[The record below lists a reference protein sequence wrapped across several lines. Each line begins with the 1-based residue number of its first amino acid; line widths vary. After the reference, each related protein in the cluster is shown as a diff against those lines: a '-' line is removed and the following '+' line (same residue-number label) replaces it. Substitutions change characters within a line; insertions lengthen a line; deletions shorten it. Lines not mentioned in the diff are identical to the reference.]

1 MSLSFLVP
9 AFLAGLV
16 ALGVPLLIH
25 LTRRQTRR
33 PLGFPSLMF
42 VRRIPDRTVRKRRIH
57 RWPLFLLRCAA
68 LILLVLAF
76 ARPFLQRRGASAA
89 AARVGA
95 REVVVLLDRSY
106 SMGFGDHWARAQ
118 RAAEQAID
126 DLGSNDRATVVLF
139 DASADAASRTTTD
152 RALLRSAIRA
162 AKPGPR
168 VTRYAPALRHAQ
180 RILAASTLPRREV
193 VLISDFQR
201 SGLHADG
208 AEISAVKLPPGTH
221 VTPVSVADPKAVNGT
236 VASVEIHRTPTAG
249 RERVSVTARLT
260 GPARPVTLELDGR
273 TVETRTAGAG
283 PAGAATVAF
292 TPFILPE
299 GHTVRGTVRAREDS
313 LPVDDAFNFAL
324 APDPRI
330 GVVIVNGPAAGPG
343 ANFFLQ
349 HALDIGEDPGFRTV
363 VRGSLRA
370 ADLASHP
377 VVILNQA
384 SFPDGE
390 IGKRL
395 RKYVEDGGGVIQL
408 LGASG
413 SSGWTDVLPG
423 IGAPVDRSAQGGT
436 TLGYVDVGHP
446 VFEPFSQPRSGD
458 FTAAHIY
465 RYRTIRSQPDQRVLA
480 RFGDGATALAE
491 RRLGRGRVLL
501 WASTLDNGWND
512 LALQPVF
519 LPFLQQLVKYA
530 SGYAVDAPFLTV
542 GDPWDPVSARV
553 PESYSLALAPSG
565 ARLALAPD
573 APLTVQEPGFYELR
587 DRRTAAR
594 GPTLAVNVDR
604 VESGLESFDPR
615 ELVGSLQPNEAAP
628 GATPAGGDLPLAEK
642 ERAQGA
648 WWYLVVLAFLLL
660 AGETVL
666 SNRFSRAT
674 APLRG

>member
-1 MSLSFLVP
+1 
-9 AFLAGLV
+9 
-16 ALGVPLLIH
+16 
-25 LTRRQTRR
+25 
-33 PLGFPSLMF
+33 MF
-42 VRRIPDRTVRKRRIH
+42 VRRIPDRTVRKRRLH

-76 ARPFLQRRGASAA
+76 ARPFIQRRGASAA

-106 SMGFGDHWARAQ
+106 SMGYGDHWARAQ
-118 RAAEQAID
+118 RAAERVID

-139 DASADAASRTTTD
+139 DANADAASRTTTD
-152 RALLRSAIRA
+152 RALLRSTIRA

-180 RILAASTLPRREV
+180 RILTASTLPRREV

-208 AEISAVKLPPGTH
+208 AEISAVKLPPGTRI
-221 VTPVSVADPKAVNGT
+221 TPVSVANANAVNGA

-260 GPARPVTLELDGR
+260 GPTAGSASIRPVDLEIDGR
-273 TVETRTAGAG
+273 TMETKRVSTS
-283 PAGAATVAF
+283 PAGSATVAF

-299 GHTVRGTVRAREDS
+299 GHTVRGTVRARGDS

-330 GVVIVNGPAAGPG
+330 GVLVVNGPAAGAG
-343 ANFFLQ
+343 ASFFLQ
-349 HALDIGEDPGFRTV
+349 HALEIGEDPGFRTV
-363 VRGSLRA
+363 MRGSLRA

-384 SFPDGE
+384 PFPDGE
-390 IGKRL
+390 VGKRL
-395 RKYVEDGGGVIQL
+395 RSFVEDGGGVIQV
-408 LGASG
+408 LGDSRSG
-413 SSGWTDVLPG
+413 GWTDILPG
-423 IGAPVDRSAQGGT
+423 VGASVDRTAQGGT

-491 RRLGRGRVLL
+491 RRLGRGRVLI

-512 LALQPVF
+512 LPLQPVF

-530 SGYAVDAPFLTV
+530 SGYAVDRPFLTV

-553 PESYSLALAPSG
+553 PESFSLALAPSG
-565 ARLALAPD
+565 ERLTLAPD

-604 VESGLESFDPR
+604 VESGLESFDPK
-615 ELVGSLQPNEAAP
+615 ELVGSLQPNMAAP
-628 GATPAGGDLPLAEK
+628 GATPAGGDLPLAER

-648 WWYLVVLAFLLL
+648 WWYLIVLAFLLL

-666 SNRFSRAT
+666 SNRFSRASGSSERMRE
-674 APLRG
+674 AV